1 LRSLLLAVAALAACS
16 TSPPEEKSDWER
28 KHEQALQALPEPPLS
43 LPPYAPRGEL
53 LEFTLG
59 PTSSFR
65 YFVDASSLS
74 VAEGIVRYVL
84 VARSAEGV
92 ENVSYEGM
100 RCASGEVRIYA
111 VGRAGGW
118 SGAPGAWRNP
128 LAWHR
133 PLYREYF
140 CRFKQPIRSPEE
152 GIAALRR

>member
-1 LRSLLLAVAALAACS
+1 MRSLALAVGVLAACS

-28 KHEQALQALPEPPLS
+28 KHEKQLQALPEPPLS
-43 LPPYAPRGEL
+43 LPRYAPRGEL
-53 LEFTLG
+53 LEFSPG
-59 PTSSFR
+59 PGGGFR
-65 YFVDASSLS
+65 YFIDASSLS

-118 SGAPGAWRNP
+118 SGTPGAWRGP
-128 LAWHR
+128 LPWHR

-140 CRFKQPIRSPEE
+140 CPLKTPIRNREE